1 MLLESCDLLRTC
13 LDMSLFC
20 LACTSYNI
28 ELQESLSN
36 VEGVTKHKVKEEM
49 EEEEAA
55 LASTE
60 SAAQALEVP
69 ASLSLSSTHARTHTH
84 THLHNHT
91 HSNTHTPH
99 STSLTFFISL
109 YFSLF
114 LHLSQLMG
122 WVIAASLTGSS
133 GEVQSEIRSDAH
145 TLGTDWARLLEDGSC
160 EDRCCAVSLQRLSVL
175 RSQICI

>member
-1 MLLESCDLLRTC
+1 MLLESCDLLCTC
-13 LDMSLFC
+13 LDMSLYC
-20 LACTSYNI
+20 LACASYDT

-36 VEGVTKHKVKEEM
+36 VEGVTKHKAKEEK
-49 EEEEAA
+49 EDEEAA

-60 SAAQALEVP
+60 SAAQALEVTP
-69 ASLSLSSTHARTHTH
+69 SLSLSSRTRTHTH
-84 THLHNHT
+84 THTYIIHSLNHT
-91 HSNTHTPH
+91 H
-99 STSLTFFISL
+99 TFIHL
-109 YFSLF
+109 IQL

-160 EDRCCAVSLQRLSVL
+160 EDRYCAVSLQRLSVL
-175 RSQICI
+175 HLKLQIVQSVTFSHI